1 MIDSYKLFFLMT
13 ENNVIITSPSD
24 NIDDLFQLTQKNDTQ
39 KLIVEVKEILILP
52 SFFTAF
58 DSFSYKD

>member
-39 KLIVEVKEILILP
+39 KLIVEVKQILIGKTMS
-52 SFFTAF
+52 SF
-58 DSFSYKD
+58 